1 MIIGQGGS
9 PQILAMQARGPEVS
23 PTMLVKRPDM
33 AVHNLQ
39 SQCWRSI
46 DGKILG
52 AGWSA
57 IIAQS
62 TSPGR

>member
-1 MIIGQGGS
+1 
-9 PQILAMQARGPEVS
+9 MQARGPEVS